1 MPNAGGARGEEAP
14 DTKAHELPDPMYH
27 SSSNTITHTHTHTHN
42 KNRFRQQ
49 NINHFAKNY
58 IRQINEE
65 LISPMYSSR
74 GTGGDVDGCRRT
86 ALARGAGGGG
96 GLLLRY
102 LRRRLAHGVHEVDVL
117 CAEDA
122 WQHLEADGH
131 EDGDEHGEERG
142 DEGEE
147 GDDEYAQEDEELH
160 EGESSHDAHRHAAE
174 EGQPARVE
182 LGVVREE
189 EDEAREEGVAWSRPG
204 VRVTGCCGLVTGQG

>member
-1 MPNAGGARGEEAP
+1 MK
-14 DTKAHELPDPMYH
+14 T
-27 SSSNTITHTHTHTHN
+27 
-42 KNRFRQQ
+42 
-49 NINHFAKNY
+49 
-58 IRQINEE
+58 
-65 LISPMYSSR
+65 LISPTVYSSR

-96 GLLLRY
+96 GLLLRR

-160 EGESSHDAHRHAAE
+160 EDLRDVS
-174 EGQPARVE
+174 PY
-182 LGVVREE
+182 
-189 EDEAREEGVAWSRPG
+189 EAS
-204 VRVTGCCGLVTGQG
+204 TLSYS

>member
-1 MPNAGGARGEEAP
+1 MPKTLHWP
-14 DTKAHELPDPMYH
+14 
-27 SSSNTITHTHTHTHN
+27 
-42 KNRFRQQ
+42 
-49 NINHFAKNY
+49 
-58 IRQINEE
+58 QINDE
-65 LISPMYSSR
+65 LICPTVYSSR

-86 ALARGAGGGG
+86 ALSRGAGGGG
-96 GLLLRY
+96 GLLLRR

-204 VRVTGCCGLVTGQG
+204 VRVRVAVA